1 MAKSSKQKITTYK
14 NGIEPEDT
22 NVRVSMDIKNRV
34 KEHVGEYGGKVGK
47 FFEIAAAEKIER
59 DSKK

>member
-1 MAKSSKQKITTYK
+1 MAKSSKQKTETE
-14 NGIEPEDT
+14 GT
-22 NVRVSMDIKNRV
+22 NIRVSMESKDRV
-34 KEHVGEYGGKVGK
+34 KAHVKEYGGKVGK